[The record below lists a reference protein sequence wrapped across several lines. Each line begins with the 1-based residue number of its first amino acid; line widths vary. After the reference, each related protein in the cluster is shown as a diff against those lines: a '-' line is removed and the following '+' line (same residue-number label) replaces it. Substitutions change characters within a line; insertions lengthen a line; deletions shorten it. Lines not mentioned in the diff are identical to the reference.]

1 MMMQRNNKRVLMPT
15 NNLAL
20 QMEDNTYQMPT

>member
-1 MMMQRNNKRVLMPT
+1 MMQRNNKRVLMPT

-20 QMEDNTYQMPT
+20 QMEVNSYQKPT